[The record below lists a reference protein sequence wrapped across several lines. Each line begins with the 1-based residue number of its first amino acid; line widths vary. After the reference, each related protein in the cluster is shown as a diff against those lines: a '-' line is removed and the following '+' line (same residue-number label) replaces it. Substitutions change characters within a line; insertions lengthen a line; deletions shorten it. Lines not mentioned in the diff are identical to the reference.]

1 MKARQ
6 NCLAS
11 LYFFRF
17 QAARTICLNSFNPN
31 LELFLIWNLES
42 SSLVNAVFGVVD
54 FLEFLLGCTAHIFA
68 QCCYLVRMMLERHLA
83 VSGLHL
89 IV

>member
-11 LYFFRF
+11 LYFSRFR
-17 QAARTICLNSFNPN
+17 QMRNLSF
-31 LELFLIWNLES
+31 FLDSSFLDS

-68 QCCYLVRMMLERHLA
+68 
-83 VSGLHL
+83 
-89 IV
+89 

>member
-6 NCLAS
+6 AILAS

-17 QAARTICLNSFNPN
+17 RQMRNLSF
-31 LELFLIWNLES
+31 FLDSSFLES

-68 QCCYLVRMMLERHLA
+68 
-83 VSGLHL
+83 
-89 IV
+89 

>member
-31 LELFLIWNLES
+31 LELLILIWNLES

-68 QCCYLVRMMLERHLA
+68 
-83 VSGLHL
+83 
-89 IV
+89 